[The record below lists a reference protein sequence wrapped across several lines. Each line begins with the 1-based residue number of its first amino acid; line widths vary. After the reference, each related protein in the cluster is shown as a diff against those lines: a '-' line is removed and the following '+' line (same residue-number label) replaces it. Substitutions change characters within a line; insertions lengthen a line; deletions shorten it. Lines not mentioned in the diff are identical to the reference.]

1 MPNSHVQA
9 RLQQRDLEAI
19 DNVLYEPKAEELT
32 ARSVFNVKTDIPAG
46 AETYGYDVLTRSGAA
61 KIIANGADDL
71 PLVDVDV
78 KRYFAQIYTIALG
91 FRYSLQDIR
100 QSQMTNQPVDATKA
114 ATVRRGIAEK
124 ENKLAWIG
132 DPKYNIQGVATAT
145 GIQVEAVGNNAAGT
159 STKWSDK
166 SSEEIVEE
174 LRKLRKRITVLPGY
188 GDAALVLALPPD
200 QYEELNRRYSDYDAR
215 TIMKVIQD
223 NNWFSAIKRV
233 ADLKGAGIAGA
244 DSLLIFHSERETA
257 ELLLPMD
264 ITRLQ
269 EEWKYP
275 NWKVPCE
282 ERFGGAVVRAPHAI
296 LRGDGI

>member
-1 MPNSHVQA
+1 MPNSNVQA
-9 RLQQRDLEAI
+9 RLQSRDLEAI
-19 DNVLYEPKAEELT
+19 DNVLYEAKQEELT
-32 ARSVFNVKTDIPAG
+32 ARSIFNVKTDIPAG
-46 AETYGYDVLTRSGAA
+46 AEVYGYDVLERSGAA

-78 KRYFAQIYTIALG
+78 KRYYAQIYTIALG
-91 FRYSLQDIR
+91 FRYSLQDLR
-100 QSQMTNQPVDATKA
+100 QSQMTGQSVDANKA

-124 ENKLAWIG
+124 ENKLAWVG
-132 DPKYNIQGVATAT
+132 DSKYNIQGIATAA

-159 STKWSDK
+159 STKWAQK
-166 SSEEIVEE
+166 SSEEVIEE
-174 LRKLRKRITVLPGY
+174 LRKLRKRITILPGY

-200 QYEELNRRYSDYDAR
+200 QYEELNRRYSDFDSR
-215 TIMKVIQD
+215 TLLKVIQD
-223 NNWFSAIKRV
+223 NQWFAQIKRV
-233 ADLKGAGIAGA
+233 ADLKGVGLNNS
-244 DSLLIFHSERETA
+244 DSLLIFHSEPETA

-296 LRGDGI
+296 LRADGI